1 MMTDL
6 RKTSALNE
14 HCEFSEATFFSE
26 RERVRNQ
33 NMDALLRGKR
43 EK

>member
-6 RKTSALNE
+6 RKMSSLNE
-14 HCEFSEATFFSE
+14 YCEFSEATFFPE

-33 NMDALLRGKR
+33 NMDALLRGK
-43 EK
+43 EGK

>member
-6 RKTSALNE
+6 RKTSSLNE

-33 NMDALLRGKR
+33 DMDLSLAEKR